1 MYKLILLIG
10 VLTIMS
16 GCAVTPDYVE
26 PSTPTPD
33 SFNADHSSG
42 HFDAAEQRFWQRFD
56 DPLLAR
62 LVADTLAANQTLQGA
77 LARYDQASALFR
89 GAQRDQWPSVTITGN
104 AAESYPSTLELVPG
118 NSDAGRFT
126 SYQAG
131 IRASWEPDL
140 FGRLRGI
147 TESHRA
153 ELAAREADIG
163 ALQVALVGQLASSYF
178 QLRGLQAQYGVAEEN
193 VALYQAS
200 LDIVDV
206 RMDAGRGTEFD
217 RVRAAAQLQRAHAEL
232 PTLQAAIR
240 SVMHRIAVLSGQPPA
255 ALIDTLAMEQTLP
268 ETLPFIPVDSPGAV
282 LRRRPDIAAAEQRL
296 QAATARIGVAVADMF
311 PHFTLGGLLGSV
323 AGDPGDL
330 FSGATASRSVTL
342 GVDWT
347 FLDYTKVQARIDAAD
362 AESRAALADYRQA
375 VLTVLEEVENRLV
388 YYSQIQEREQR
399 LQQAQ
404 TQALQAVEL
413 ALTRHENGL
422 IAYFEVLSAQQELA
436 LARDA
441 AVRSRT
447 QVMVAMVDVYRALAG
462 APGEQSQ

>member
-1 MYKLILLIG
+1 MYKLLRLIG
-10 VLTIMS
+10 VLILMS
-16 GCAVTPDYVE
+16 GCAVGPDYRE
-26 PSTPTPD
+26 PSTQAPE
-33 SFNADHSSG
+33 SFHAEHDNG
-42 HFDAAEQRFWQRFD
+42 NFDTAEQRFWAGFD

-62 LVADTLAANQTLQGA
+62 LVDDTLAANQTLQGA
-77 LARYDQASALFR
+77 LARYDQASALLK
-89 GAQRDQWPSVTITGN
+89 GAQRDQWPSVSITGN
-104 AAESYPSTLELVPG
+104 AAETYPSTLELVPG
-118 NSDAGRFT
+118 NHDADRVT

-140 FGRLRGI
+140 FGRLRGM

-153 ELAAREADIG
+153 ELAARGADIA

-178 QLRGLQAQYGVAEEN
+178 QLRGLQAQYRVAEEN

-206 RMDAGRGTEFD
+206 RMEAGRGTEFD
-217 RVRAAAQLQRAHAEL
+217 RVRAAAQLDRAHAEL

-240 SVMHRIAVLSGQPPA
+240 SAMHRIAVLTGQPPA
-255 ALIDTLAMEQTLP
+255 ALIETLAPEQTLP
-268 ETLPFIPVDSPGAV
+268 ETLPLIPVDSPGAV

-296 QAATARIGVAVADMF
+296 EAATARIGVAMADMF
-311 PHFTLGGLLGSV
+311 PHFTLGGLLGSL

-330 FSGATASRSVTL
+330 FSGATASRRVTL

-347 FLDYTKVQARIDAAD
+347 FLDYAKVQARVDAAD
-362 AESRAALADYRQA
+362 AESRAALADYRRT

-388 YYSQIQEREQR
+388 YYNRIQEREQR

-413 ALTRHENGL
+413 ANTRHENGL

-436 LARDA
+436 IARDA

-462 APGEQSQ
+462 APGE

>member
-1 MYKLILLIG
+1 MYKLMLLVG
-10 VLTIMS
+10 VLLLMS
-16 GCAVTPDYVE
+16 GCTVTPDYLE
-26 PSTPTPD
+26 PSTPPPER
-33 SFNADHSSG
+33 FNADHNSG
-42 HFDAAEQRFWQRFD
+42 HFETAEQRFWQGFD

-62 LVADTLAANQTLQGA
+62 LVDDTLATNQTLQGA
-77 LARYDQASALFR
+77 LARYDQASALLK
-89 GAQRDQWPSVTITGN
+89 GAQRNQWPSATITGN
-104 AAESYPSTLELVPG
+104 AAEIYPSSLELVPG
-118 NSDAGRFT
+118 NNDADHFT

-131 IRASWEPDL
+131 IHASWEPDL

-153 ELAAREADIG
+153 ELAARSADIG
-163 ALQVALVGQLASSYF
+163 ALQVALVGQLASTYF
-178 QLRGLQAQYGVAEEN
+178 QLRGLQAQYRVAEEN

-206 RMDAGRGTEFD
+206 RMEAGRGTEFD
-217 RVRAAAQLQRAHAEL
+217 RVRAAAQLDRAHAEL

-240 SVMHRIAVLSGQPPA
+240 SAMHRIAVLTGQPPA
-255 ALIDTLAMEQTLP
+255 ALIETLATEQTLP
-268 ETLPFIPVDSPGAV
+268 ATLPLIPVDSPGAV

-296 QAATARIGVAVADMF
+296 EAATARIGVAMADMF

-330 FSGATASRSVTL
+330 FTGATASRNVIL

-347 FLDYTKVQARIDAAD
+347 FLDYAKVQARIDAAD
-362 AESRAALADYRQA
+362 AESRAALADYRRT

-388 YYSQIQEREQR
+388 YYNRSQAREQR

-404 TQALQAVEL
+404 TQAQQAVEL
-413 ALTRHENGL
+413 AHTRHENGL

-462 APGEQSQ
+462 APGE